1 MLHYEA
7 IEPKTLDLLKAL
19 AALPGFEEFAFVGG
33 TGLALQLGH
42 RLSIDLDFFTQDEFQ
57 VETVVEELE
66 SNFDLNLTGKDR
78 YSLNCR
84 INDIK
89 VDIIRHP
96 YALVN
101 KLVVEDGLS
110 IWSIEDIAA
119 AKISAITSRG
129 AKKDFFDI
137 TEILKHIPLEEALN
151 LFEKKY
157 PSAERFMAMKS
168 LSWFEDAERDPDPI
182 VLNDLTWRKVKET
195 IQEALRKI
203 AFN

>member
-19 AALPGFEEFAFVGG
+19 AALPGFEEFVLVGG

-42 RLSIDLDFFTQDEFQ
+42 RLSIDLDFFTQDEFN
-57 VETVVEELE
+57 V
-66 SNFDLNLTGKDR
+66 
-78 YSLNCR
+78 
-84 INDIK
+84 
-89 VDIIRHP
+89 
-96 YALVN
+96 
-101 KLVVEDGLS
+101 
-110 IWSIEDIAA
+110 
-119 AKISAITSRG
+119 ISAITSRG

-157 PSAERFMAMKS
+157 PSAERFMAMKF
-168 LSWFEDAERDPDPI
+168 LSWFEDAEGDPDPI